1 MNKPSTIDTTP
12 EAAAPVEDFSKIKVL
27 SVRQLMWLKFKRNRL
42 AVIGAVLL
50 ALFYL
55 MALFAGFL
63 APYDPRTTHGEHAA
77 APPQLPRIV
86 DQEGN
91 FHWPPFVYATK
102 SQVDPKTF
110 RRTYLPIDDTRYPLR
125 FFAAAE
131 PYKLFGLI
139 PTDIRL
145 FHVDEPGKI
154 FLMGTDRNGRDM
166 FSRVVYGAQVSLT
179 VGLLGVLLSLLI
191 GTLLGIL
198 SGFIGGL
205 FDNVTQRFIDILIVF
220 PLIPLW
226 LALATTIPPTWN
238 SVQRFFAI
246 SLVLSLVTWGAL
258 SRQVRGSVLA
268 LRETDYVRAAQYANA
283 GTWHIITRHLL
294 PNTMSHVLVIATL
307 AIPAM
312 ILGET
317 ALSFLGLGIQPP
329 MTSWGLLLNEAQQ
342 TRVLLQQPWLLL
354 PALFVIVAIIAFN
367 FIGDGIRDAAD
378 PFTK

>member
-1 MNKPSTIDTTP
+1 MNETLTIDATTD
-12 EAAAPVEDFSKIKVL
+12 AAAPIEEESKIKVL
-27 SVRQLMWLKFKRNRL
+27 SVRQLMWIRFKRNRL
-42 AVIGAVLL
+42 AVIGAVML

-63 APYDPRTTHGEHAA
+63 APYDPRTTHAEHAA

-86 DQEGN
+86 DEAGN

-102 SQVDPKTF
+102 SKVDPKTF
-110 RRTYLPIDDTRYPLR
+110 RRAYLPVDETRYPLR
-125 FFAAAE
+125 FFVAAE
-131 PYKLFGLI
+131 PYRLFGLI
-139 PTDIRL
+139 PTDIHL
-145 FHVDEPGKI
+145 FHVDEPAKI

-179 VGLLGVLLSLLI
+179 VGLLGVTLSLLI

-268 LRETDYVRAAQYANA
+268 LRETDYVRAARYANA

-354 PALFVIVAIIAFN
+354 PAVFVIVAIIAFN

-378 PFTK
+378 PFSK

>member
-1 MNKPSTIDTTP
+1 MNETQVLD
-12 EAAAPVEDFSKIKVL
+12 AAPLVEDDSKIKVL
-27 SVRQLMWLKFKRNRL
+27 SVRQLMWLRFKRNRL
-42 AVIGAVLL
+42 AVFGAIVLL
-50 ALFYL
+50 FFYF

-63 APYDPRTTHGEHAA
+63 APYDPRMTHAEHPA
-77 APPQLPRIV
+77 APPQLPQV
-86 DQEGN
+86 FDQDGR

-102 SQVDPKTF
+102 SSVDPKTF
-110 RRTYLPIDDTRYPLR
+110 RRSYLPIDETRYPLR
-125 FFAAAE
+125 FFAVGE

-139 PTDIRL
+139 PADIHL
-145 FHVDEPGKI
+145 FQVDEPAKV
-154 FLMGTDRNGRDM
+154 FLMGTDRNGRDL

-179 VGLLGVLLSLLI
+179 VGLVGVTLSLVI
-191 GTLLGIL
+191 GTILGIM
-198 SGFIGGL
+198 SGFVGGF
-205 FDNVTQRFIDILIVF
+205 FDNTMQRFIDILIVF

-226 LALATTIPPTWN
+226 LALAAAVPPTWS

-246 SLVLSLVTWGAL
+246 SIVLSLVTWGAL
-258 SRQVRGSVLA
+258 ARQVRGSVLA
-268 LRETDYVRAAQYANA
+268 LRETDYVRAARYANA
-283 GTWHIITRHLL
+283 STWRIITQHLM

-354 PALFVIVAIIAFN
+354 PGVFVVVAIIAFN

-378 PFTK
+378 PFSK